1 MIEAKSILDFWFIE
15 SSPKIWFKKNDEFD
29 ALIRK
34 RFLNSI
40 KKSLKTNI
48 DDVNIA
54 LDTYLSL
61 IILLDQ
67 FTRNVFRNS
76 SKSFEGDNKAVKL
89 TKIAIDNNF
98 IKGSNHH
105 YNSFFLMP
113 LMHSENILDHRLG
126 LPLFKKFTNENTFK
140 FALKHKDIIDKFD
153 RFPHRNNVLGRIS
166 TKSELE
172 FLKLPGSRF

>member
-1 MIEAKSILDFWFIE
+1 MIETKSILDFWFIE
-15 SSPKIWFKKNDEFD
+15 CSPKMWFKKNDKFD
-29 ALIRK
+29 ALIRN
-34 RFLNSI
+34 RFLNLI

-48 DDVNIA
+48 EDVNIA

>member
-15 SSPKIWFKKNDEFD
+15 CSPKMWFKKNDKFD
-29 ALIRK
+29 ALIRN
-34 RFLNSI
+34 RFLNLI

-48 DDVNIA
+48 EDVNIA

-76 SKSFEGDNKAVKL
+76 SKSFEGDNKAIKL

>member
-1 MIEAKSILDFWFIE
+1 MIETKSILDFWFIE
-15 SSPKIWFKKNDEFD
+15 CSPKMWFKKNDKFD
-29 ALIRK
+29 ALIRN
-34 RFLNSI
+34 RFLNLI

-48 DDVNIA
+48 EDVNIA

-172 FLKLPGSRF
+172 FLTLPGSRF

>member
-1 MIEAKSILDFWFIE
+1 MIETKSILDFWFVE
-15 SSPKIWFKKNDEFD
+15 CSPKMWFKKSDEFD
-29 ALIRK
+29 ALIRN
-34 RFLNSI
+34 RFLNLI

-140 FALKHKDIIDKFD
+140 FALKHKDIIYKFG

-166 TKSELE
+166 TKSELD

>member
-15 SSPKIWFKKNDEFD
+15 CSPKMWFKKNDKFD
-29 ALIRK
+29 ALIRN
-34 RFLNSI
+34 RFLNLI

-48 DDVNIA
+48 EDVNIA

>member
-15 SSPKIWFKKNDEFD
+15 CSPKMWFKKSDEFD
-29 ALIRK
+29 ALIRNK
-34 RFLNSI
+34 FLNSI

-48 DDVNIA
+48 NDVNIA

-113 LMHSENILDHRLG
+113 LMHSENILDHQLG

-140 FALKHKDIIDKFD
+140 FAVKHKDIIDKFD
-153 RFPHRNNVLGRIS
+153 RFPHRNNILGRIS

>member
-15 SSPKIWFKKNDEFD
+15 SSPKMWFKKNDEFD

-172 FLKLPGSRF
+172 FLTLPGSRF

>member
-15 SSPKIWFKKNDEFD
+15 CSPKMWFKKNDEFD
-29 ALIRK
+29 TLIRN

-48 DDVNIA
+48 DDVNVA

-105 YNSFFLMP
+105 YNIFFLMP

>member
-1 MIEAKSILDFWFIE
+1 MIETKSILDFWFIE
-15 SSPKIWFKKNDEFD
+15 CSPKMWFKKNDKFD
-29 ALIRK
+29 ALIRN

-48 DDVNIA
+48 EDVNIA

-166 TKSELE
+166 TKSELD

>member
-15 SSPKIWFKKNDEFD
+15 SSPKMWFKKNDEFD

-113 LMHSENILDHRLG
+113 LMHSENILDHKLG
-126 LPLFKKFTNENTFK
+126 LPLFKKFTNENTYK

>member
-1 MIEAKSILDFWFIE
+1 MIETKSILDFWFIE
-15 SSPKIWFKKNDEFD
+15 CSPKMWFKKRDEFD
-29 ALIRK
+29 ALIRI

-48 DDVNIA
+48 EDVNIA

-113 LMHSENILDHRLG
+113 LMHSENILDHKLG

>member
-15 SSPKIWFKKNDEFD
+15 CSAKMWFKKSDEFD
-29 ALIRK
+29 ALIRNK
-34 RFLNSI
+34 FLNSI

-48 DDVNIA
+48 NDVNIA

-113 LMHSENILDHRLG
+113 LMHSENILDHKLG

>member
-15 SSPKIWFKKNDEFD
+15 CSPKMWFKKNDKFD
-29 ALIRK
+29 ALIRN
-34 RFLNSI
+34 RFLNLI

-48 DDVNIA
+48 EDVNIA

-166 TKSELE
+166 TKSELD

>member
-15 SSPKIWFKKNDEFD
+15 CSPKMWFKKNDKFD
-29 ALIRK
+29 ALIRN
-34 RFLNSI
+34 RFLNLI

-48 DDVNIA
+48 EDVNIA

-126 LPLFKKFTNENTFK
+126 LPLFNKFTNENTFK

-172 FLKLPGSRF
+172 FLTLPGSRF

>member
-15 SSPKIWFKKNDEFD
+15 CSAKMWFKKSDEFD
-29 ALIRK
+29 ALIRNK
-34 RFLNSI
+34 FLNSI

-48 DDVNIA
+48 EDVNVA

-113 LMHSENILDHRLG
+113 LMHSENILDHQLG

-140 FALKHKDIIDKFD
+140 FAVKHKDIIDKFD
-153 RFPHRNNVLGRIS
+153 RFPHRNNILGRIS

>member
-15 SSPKIWFKKNDEFD
+15 CSAKMWFKKSDEFD

-54 LDTYLSL
+54 LNTYLFL

-76 SKSFEGDNKAVKL
+76 SKSFEGDNKAIKL

-113 LMHSENILDHRLG
+113 LMHSENILDHQLG

-140 FALKHKDIIDKFD
+140 FAVKHKDIIDKFD

-172 FLKLPGSRF
+172 FLTLPGSRF

>member
-15 SSPKIWFKKNDEFD
+15 CSPKMWFKKSDEFD
-29 ALIRK
+29 TLIRN

-48 DDVNIA
+48 EDVNVA

-113 LMHSENILDHRLG
+113 LMHSENILDHQLG

-140 FALKHKDIIDKFD
+140 FAVKHKDIIDKFD
-153 RFPHRNNVLGRIS
+153 RFPHRNNILGRIS